1 MARERLQKYLARCGH
16 GSRRRAELLIEK
28 GLVHVNG
35 EVASLGI
42 SIQPGRDEVVLHG
55 EKVQPPKTLT
65 VMFHKTAGTITS
77 THDTHDRLTVMDMLP
92 KRVVDAGVL
101 PAGRL
106 DLETEG
112 LLIFTNDGDLLHRI
126 THPRY
131 RCRKEYFVVL
141 SRAPS
146 ERILDVLRKGVYLP
160 DVGKETSPAQIT
172 RLRRR
177 KDGTASLHIVI
188 HEGMKRQIRRMFS
201 GQGLEVTYLKR
212 ISIGKLGLDDLAPGK
227 YRTLRDRDLALLLA
241 TEEEEEKKRPPHPKG
256 RGGRP
261 GSRGGPARSSSSRG
275 GPRRNSGSSSPP
287 RRSSGPRKNSR

>member
-28 GLVHVNG
+28 GLVYVNG
-35 EVASLGI
+35 EVADLGV
-42 SIQPGRDEVVLHG
+42 SIIPGKDEVVLHG
-55 EKVQPPKTLT
+55 EKVQPPKNLT
-65 VMFHKTAGTITS
+65 IMFHKTAGTITS
-77 THDTHDRLTVMDMLP
+77 THDTHSRLTVMDMLP

-112 LLIFTNDGDLLHRI
+112 MLIFTNDGDLLHRI

-146 ERILDVLRKGVYLP
+146 ERVLETLRRGVFLP

-212 ISIGKLGLDDLAPGK
+212 ISIGKLNLDDLAPGK
-227 YRTLRDRDLALLLA
+227 YRTLRDRDLDLLLKSDD
-241 TEEEEEKKRPPHPKG
+241 EDEKSRPPHPKG
-256 RGGRP
+256 RGGRAGSGGSARRAGP
-261 GSRGGPARSSSSRG
+261 GRKAGPG
-275 GPRRNSGSSSPP
+275 KGRR
-287 RRSSGPRKNSR
+287 

>member
-28 GLVHVNG
+28 GLVYVNG
-35 EVASLGI
+35 DVADLGI
-42 SIQPGRDEVVLHG
+42 SIIPGKDEVMLHG
-55 EKVQPPKTLT
+55 EKVQPPKNLT
-65 VMFHKTAGTITS
+65 IMFHKTAGTITS

-146 ERILDVLRKGVYLP
+146 ERILDTLRRGVYLP
-160 DVGKETSPAQIT
+160 DVGKDTSPAQIT

-177 KDGTASLHIVI
+177 KDGSASLHIVI

-212 ISIGKLGLDDLAPGK
+212 ISIGKLNLDDLAPGK
-227 YRTLRDRDLALLLA
+227 YRTLRDRDLALLLKSD
-241 TEEEEEKKRPPHPKG
+241 EEDEKTRPPHPKG
-256 RGGRP
+256 RGGRA
-261 GSRGGPARSSSSRG
+261 GTRGGSGRSPG
-275 GPRRNSGSSSPP
+275 KKTGPGKGRR
-287 RRSSGPRKNSR
+287 